1 VSSGNQ
7 YTERKY
13 HYSLFLSF
21 KPGNKLMNATSSHK
35 GRIEFVETA
44 QVQAM
49 DGQVSGQASILFTP
63 GTDKEQPLTIRSG
76 GDWVLEGLR
85 DVDGKL
91 EQLVRKTRET
101 PVQWD
106 LSAVGRL
113 DSAGMMLFIKYYD
126 LLVLNN
132 CTIEIIGAKVE
143 HDKMYRLL
151 RQYVSAA
158 PAAGPVLPAR
168 FLRLL
173 HGLGKISVSFFVDMI
188 AFLSFLGETFIIFLL
203 ALRHPLSIRYGAI
216 VKNIEEAGV
225 RAMPIIALTSF
236 LIGVVIAY
244 QGAVQLQ
251 KFGANIFIVDM
262 ISISVTRELAPLITA
277 IVVAGRTGS
286 SYTAQIGVMK
296 ITEEIDA
303 MRIMGFDP
311 LHFLVLPRMMALM
324 IVMPLMIFFADM
336 VGILAGMFI
345 SNIHLNLSYGEFLRR
360 LQVALEV
367 KHVWIGIFK
376 GPFFA
381 WLIAVV
387 SCFRGFQ
394 VSKSTESI
402 GRYTTISVVNAIFLV
417 IACDALFS
425 VLFTELG
432 I

>member
-1 VSSGNQ
+1 
-7 YTERKY
+7 
-13 HYSLFLSF
+13 
-21 KPGNKLMNATSSHK
+21 
-35 GRIEFVETA
+35 
-44 QVQAM
+44 
-49 DGQVSGQASILFTP
+49 
-63 GTDKEQPLTIRSG
+63 
-76 GDWVLEGLR
+76 
-85 DVDGKL
+85 
-91 EQLVRKTRET
+91 
-101 PVQWD
+101 
-106 LSAVGRL
+106 
-113 DSAGMMLFIKYYD
+113 MMLFIRYYD
-126 LLVLNN
+126 RLQRQGCLLDIV
-132 CTIEIIGAKVE
+132 GASPSYE
-143 HDKMYRLL
+143 RMYQLL
-151 RQYVSAA
+151 RQYMPEFVAA
-158 PAAGPVLPAR
+158 KPALSSRLLR
-168 FLRLL
+168 FLQR
-173 HGLGKISVSFFVDMI
+173 LGKMTASSLADFT
-188 AFLSFLGETFIIFLL
+188 AFLSFLGENFIIFLL

-251 KFGANIFIVDM
+251 KFGAHIFIVDM

-311 LHFLVLPRMMALM
+311 LHFLVQPRILALM
-324 IVMPLMIFFADM
+324 IVMPLLIFFADM
-336 VGILAGMFI
+336 IGIMAGMFI

-367 KHVWIGIFK
+367 KHVWIGLFK

-387 SCFRGFQ
+387 ACFRGFQ

>member
-1 VSSGNQ
+1 MNGI
-7 YTERKY
+7 
-13 HYSLFLSF
+13 LSC
-21 KPGNKLMNATSSHK
+21 K
-35 GRIEFVETA
+35 GRIEFI
-44 QVQAM
+44 
-49 DGQVSGQASILFTP
+49 DTP
-63 GTDKEQPLTIRSG
+63 SAVTITSR
-76 GDWVLEGLR
+76 GDWVIEGLR
-85 DVDGKL
+85 EVDKKL
-91 EQLVRKTRET
+91 EQFVRKTHKM

-106 LSAVGRL
+106 VSAVERV
-113 DSAGMMLFIKYYD
+113 DSAGMMLFIRYYD

-132 CTIEIIGAKVE
+132 CTLEIVGASAGY
-143 HDKMYRLL
+143 DKMYRLL
-151 RQYVSAA
+151 RQYVTVPASGAA
-158 PAAGPVLPAR
+158 LSSRLLR
-168 FLRLL
+168 FLDD
-173 HGLGKISVSFFVDMI
+173 LGKGFVSFLGDLI
-188 AFLSFLGETFIIFLL
+188 AFLSFLGENFIVFLL

-244 QGAVQLQ
+244 QGAVQLE
-251 KFGANIFIVDM
+251 KFGAHIFIVDM

-286 SYTAQIGVMK
+286 SYTAQLGVMK

-303 MRIMGFDP
+303 MRTMGFDP
-311 LHFLVLPRMMALM
+311 LHFLVQPRIVALM
-324 IVMPLMIFFADM
+324 IVMPLMIFFADI

-345 SNIHLNLSYGEFLRR
+345 SNIHLHLSYGEFLRR
-360 LQVALEV
+360 LQVALDV
-367 KHVWIGIFK
+367 KHVWIGLFK

-381 WLIAVV
+381 WLIAAVA
-387 SCFRGFQ
+387 CFRGFQ

-425 VLFTELG
+425 VLFTELH

>member
-1 VSSGNQ
+1 MGDI
-7 YTERKY
+7 
-13 HYSLFLSF
+13 
-21 KPGNKLMNATSSHK
+21 SSHK
-35 GRIEFVETA
+35 GQIGFIETS
-44 QVQAM
+44 
-49 DGQVSGQASILFTP
+49 SGVMIS
-63 GTDKEQPLTIRSG
+63 SS
-76 GDWVLEGLR
+76 GDWVIEGLR
-85 DVDGKL
+85 DVDRKL
-91 EQLVRKTRET
+91 EQFADKASKKS
-101 PVQWD
+101 VQWD
-106 LSAVGRL
+106 VSAVGRV
-113 DSAGMMLFIKYYD
+113 DSAGMMLFIRYYD
-126 LLVLNN
+126 LLQSNG
-132 CTIEIIGAKVE
+132 CTIEIIGASTD
-143 HDKMYRLL
+143 HDTMYRLL
-151 RQYVSAA
+151 RQYV
-158 PAAGPVLPAR
+158 PASSVAGPTFSSR
-168 FLRLL
+168 FLRIIQE
-173 HGLGKISVSFFVDMI
+173 LGRKTVSSFVDMI
-188 AFLSFLGETFIIFLL
+188 AFLSFLGENFIIFLL
-203 ALRHPLSIRYGAI
+203 VLRHPLSIRYGAI

-225 RAMPIIALTSF
+225 RAMPIVALTSF

-244 QGAVQLQ
+244 QGAVQLE
-251 KFGANIFIVDM
+251 KFGAHIFIVDM

-303 MRIMGFDP
+303 MRTMGFDP
-311 LHFLVLPRMMALM
+311 LLFLVQPRIIALM

-367 KHVWIGIFK
+367 KHVWIGLFK

-381 WLIAVV
+381 FLIAAIA
-387 SCFRGFQ
+387 CFRGFQ

-402 GRYTTISVVNAIFLV
+402 GRYTAISVVNAIFLV